1 MCVCNKSYSDQPFY
15 ERMLLKG
22 GLSLLQLFKKSTND
36 LKNLID
42 QIKRNEK
49 NVAITVKPNSDVATI
64 LQMTKLTI
72 YDLSAI
78 QLLQPYVKE
87 NIDKIVQNFY
97 SNLAFESSLMKI
109 IQENSTIERLE
120 KTLSQH
126 LVNLFS
132 GKIDEDFVKQR
143 HIIAHVHV
151 RIGLQPKWYMLAFAD
166 LTNSL
171 NEIVLANTTSK
182 EEYAVFSNA
191 VSKILSLE
199 QVIVLEAYDKENER
213 VKQEAQKAKGEVQK
227 EVRETAEELAAIA
240 EQARAFL
247 QQVSA
252 QSVQVVSFAQAG
264 SMSAQETEQQSL
276 DAQQRLN
283 EQMEAMKKIEI
294 CMNEVN
300 EQIETLKVTSAKIQ
314 DVTGIVSSIADQTNL
329 LALNAAI
336 EAARAGEYGRGF
348 AVVADEVRKL
358 AEQTK
363 SSLDNVSTLISET
376 NKGIAGVNQSVAQAN
391 ILVSNGVEGIN
402 QLDQFFDQVIK
413 SMGQIKKGSIQI
425 DNELQSLVTVI
436 KEITDGVSTIATST
450 NNLNEIVK
458 QM

>member
-1 MCVCNKSYSDQPFY
+1 
-15 ERMLLKG
+15 MLLKEG
-22 GLSLLQLFKKSTND
+22 ISLLQLFKKSTND

-42 QIKRNEK
+42 QIKLNEK

-64 LQMTKLTI
+64 LQMTKLTT

-87 NIDKIVQNFY
+87 NIDKIVGNFY

-109 IQENSTIERLE
+109 IQENSTIERLK

-126 LVNLFS
+126 LVELFS

-151 RIGLQPKWYMLAFAD
+151 RIGLQPKWYMLSFAD

-171 NEIVLANTTSK
+171 NEILFANMTSK
-182 EEYAVFSNA
+182 EEYAVFSSA
-191 VSKILSLE
+191 VNKILSVE
-199 QVIVLEAYDKENER
+199 QVIVLEAYDKESER
-213 VKQEAQKAKGEVQK
+213 VKEEAQKTKEEVQNK
-227 EVRETAEELAAIA
+227 VRATAEELAAIA
-240 EQARAFL
+240 EHASISL

-252 QSVQVVSFAQAG
+252 QSVQVVSYAQAG
-264 SMSAQETEQQSL
+264 STSAQETEQQTL
-276 DAQQRLN
+276 DAKQRLN
-283 EQMEAMKKIEI
+283 DQIEAMRKIEI
-294 CMNEVN
+294 HMNEVN
-300 EQIETLKVTSAKIQ
+300 QQIETLKVTSAKIQ
-314 DVTGIVSSIADQTNL
+314 DVTEIVSSIADQTNL

-336 EAARAGEYGRGF
+336 EAARAGDQGRGF
-348 AVVADEVRKL
+348 AVVANEVRKL

-363 SSLDNVSTLISET
+363 SSLENVSALISET
-376 NKGIAGVNQSVAQAN
+376 NKGIETVNQSVAQAN
-391 ILVSNGVEGIN
+391 DFVSDGAKGIS
-402 QLDQFFDQVIK
+402 QLNQFFDKILK

-436 KEITDGVSTIATST
+436 QEITDGVSTVATST
-450 NNLNEIVK
+450 DNLNEIAK

>member
-1 MCVCNKSYSDQPFY
+1 
-15 ERMLLKG
+15 MLLKEG
-22 GLSLLQLFKKSTND
+22 ISLLQLFKKSTND

-42 QIKRNEK
+42 QIKLNEK

-64 LQMTKLTI
+64 LQMTKLTT

-87 NIDKIVQNFY
+87 NIDKIVGNFY

-109 IQENSTIERLE
+109 IQENSTIERLK

-126 LVNLFS
+126 LVELFS

-151 RIGLQPKWYMLAFAD
+151 RIGLQPKWYMLSFAD

-171 NEIVLANTTSK
+171 NEILFANMTSK
-182 EEYAVFSNA
+182 EEYAVFSSA
-191 VSKILSLE
+191 VNKILSVE
-199 QVIVLEAYDKENER
+199 QVIVLEAYDKESER
-213 VKQEAQKAKGEVQK
+213 VKEEAQKTKEEVQNK
-227 EVRETAEELAAIA
+227 VRATAEELAAIA
-240 EQARAFL
+240 EHASISL

-252 QSVQVVSFAQAG
+252 QSVQVVSYAQAG
-264 SMSAQETEQQSL
+264 STSAQETEQQTL
-276 DAQQRLN
+276 DAKQRLN
-283 EQMEAMKKIEI
+283 DQIEAMRKIEI
-294 CMNEVN
+294 HMNEVN
-300 EQIETLKVTSAKIQ
+300 QQIETLKVTSAKIQ
-314 DVTGIVSSIADQTNL
+314 DVTEIVSSIADQTNL

-336 EAARAGEYGRGF
+336 EAARAGDQGRGF
-348 AVVADEVRKL
+348 AVVANEVRKL

-363 SSLDNVSTLISET
+363 SSLENVSALISET
-376 NKGIAGVNQSVAQAN
+376 NKGIETVNQSVDQAN
-391 ILVSNGVEGIN
+391 NLVSDGAKGIS
-402 QLDQFFDQVIK
+402 QLNQFFDKILK

-436 KEITDGVSTIATST
+436 QEITDGVSTVATST
-450 NNLNEIVK
+450 DNLNEIAK

>member
-1 MCVCNKSYSDQPFY
+1 
-15 ERMLLKG
+15 MLLKEG
-22 GLSLLQLFKKSTND
+22 ISLLQLFKKSTND

-42 QIKRNEK
+42 QIKLNEK

-64 LQMTKLTI
+64 LQMTKLTT

-87 NIDKIVQNFY
+87 NIDKIVGNFY

-109 IQENSTIERLE
+109 IQENSTIERLK

-126 LVNLFS
+126 LVELFS

-151 RIGLQPKWYMLAFAD
+151 RIGLQPKWYMLSFAD

-171 NEIVLANTTSK
+171 NEILFANMTSK
-182 EEYAVFSNA
+182 EEYAVFSSA
-191 VSKILSLE
+191 VNKILSVE
-199 QVIVLEAYDKENER
+199 QVIVLEAYDKESER
-213 VKQEAQKAKGEVQK
+213 VKEEAQKTKEEVQNK
-227 EVRETAEELAAIA
+227 VRATAEELAAIA
-240 EQARAFL
+240 EHASTSL

-252 QSVQVVSFAQAG
+252 QSVQVVSYAQAG
-264 SMSAQETEQQSL
+264 STSAQETEQQTL
-276 DAQQRLN
+276 DAKQRLN
-283 EQMEAMKKIEI
+283 DQMEAMRKIEI
-294 CMNEVN
+294 HMNEVN
-300 EQIETLKVTSAKIQ
+300 QQIETLKVTSAKIQ
-314 DVTGIVSSIADQTNL
+314 DVTEIVSSIADQTNL

-336 EAARAGEYGRGF
+336 EAARAGDQGRGF
-348 AVVADEVRKL
+348 AVVANEVRKL

-363 SSLDNVSTLISET
+363 SSLENVSALISET
-376 NKGIAGVNQSVAQAN
+376 NKGIETVNQSVAQAN
-391 ILVSNGVEGIN
+391 DFVSDGAKGIS
-402 QLDQFFDQVIK
+402 QLNQFFDKILK

-436 KEITDGVSTIATST
+436 QEITDGVSTVATST
-450 NNLNEIVK
+450 DNLNEIAK

>member
-1 MCVCNKSYSDQPFY
+1 
-15 ERMLLKG
+15 MLLKG

-87 NIDKIVQNFY
+87 NIDKIVRNFY

>member
-87 NIDKIVQNFY
+87 NIDKIVRNFY

>member
-1 MCVCNKSYSDQPFY
+1 
-15 ERMLLKG
+15 
-22 GLSLLQLFKKSTND
+22 LLQLFKKSTND

-42 QIKRNEK
+42 QIKLNEK

-64 LQMTKLTI
+64 LQMTKLTT

-87 NIDKIVQNFY
+87 NIDKIVGNFY

-109 IQENSTIERLE
+109 IQENSTIERLK

-126 LVNLFS
+126 LVELFS

-151 RIGLQPKWYMLAFAD
+151 RIGLQPKWYMLSFAD

-171 NEIVLANTTSK
+171 NEILFANMTSK
-182 EEYAVFSNA
+182 EEYAVFSSA
-191 VSKILSLE
+191 VNKILSVE
-199 QVIVLEAYDKENER
+199 QVIVLEAYDKESER
-213 VKQEAQKAKGEVQK
+213 VKEEAQKTKEEVQNK
-227 EVRETAEELAAIA
+227 VRATAEELAAIA
-240 EQARAFL
+240 EHASASL

-252 QSVQVVSFAQAG
+252 QSVQVVSYAQAG
-264 SMSAQETEQQSL
+264 STSAQETEQQTL
-276 DAQQRLN
+276 DAKQRLN
-283 EQMEAMKKIEI
+283 DQIEAMRKIEI
-294 CMNEVN
+294 HMNEVN
-300 EQIETLKVTSAKIQ
+300 QQIETLKVTSAKIQ
-314 DVTGIVSSIADQTNL
+314 DVTEIVSSIADQTNL

-336 EAARAGEYGRGF
+336 EAARAGDQGRGF
-348 AVVADEVRKL
+348 AVVANEVRKL

-363 SSLDNVSTLISET
+363 SSLENVSALISET
-376 NKGIAGVNQSVAQAN
+376 NKGIETVNQSVAQAN
-391 ILVSNGVEGIN
+391 DFVSDGAKGIS
-402 QLDQFFDQVIK
+402 QLNQFFDKILK

-436 KEITDGVSTIATST
+436 QEITDGVSTVATST
-450 NNLNEIVK
+450 DNLNEIAK

>member
-1 MCVCNKSYSDQPFY
+1 
-15 ERMLLKG
+15 MLLKEG
-22 GLSLLQLFKKSTND
+22 ISLLQLFKKSTND

-42 QIKRNEK
+42 QIKLNEK

-64 LQMTKLTI
+64 LQMTKLTT

-87 NIDKIVQNFY
+87 NIDKIVGNFY

-109 IQENSTIERLE
+109 IQENSTIERLK

-126 LVNLFS
+126 LVELFS

-151 RIGLQPKWYMLAFAD
+151 RIGLQPKWYMLSFAD

-171 NEIVLANTTSK
+171 NEILFANMTSK
-182 EEYAVFSNA
+182 EEYAVFSSA
-191 VSKILSLE
+191 VNKILSVE
-199 QVIVLEAYDKENER
+199 QVIVLEAYDKESER
-213 VKQEAQKAKGEVQK
+213 VKEEAQKTKEEVQNK
-227 EVRETAEELAAIA
+227 VRATAEELAAIA
-240 EQARAFL
+240 EHASISL

-252 QSVQVVSFAQAG
+252 QSVQVVSYAQAG
-264 SMSAQETEQQSL
+264 STSAQETEQQTL
-276 DAQQRLN
+276 DAKQRLN
-283 EQMEAMKKIEI
+283 DQMEAMRKIEI
-294 CMNEVN
+294 HMNEVN
-300 EQIETLKVTSAKIQ
+300 QQIETLKVTSAKIQ
-314 DVTGIVSSIADQTNL
+314 DVTEIVSSIADQTNL

-336 EAARAGEYGRGF
+336 EAARAGDQGRGF
-348 AVVADEVRKL
+348 AVVANEVRKL

-363 SSLDNVSTLISET
+363 SSLENVSALISET
-376 NKGIAGVNQSVAQAN
+376 NKGIETVNQSVAQAN
-391 ILVSNGVEGIN
+391 DFVSDGAKGIS
-402 QLDQFFDQVIK
+402 QLNQFFDKILK

-436 KEITDGVSTIATST
+436 QEITDGVSTVATST
-450 NNLNEIVK
+450 DNLNEIAK